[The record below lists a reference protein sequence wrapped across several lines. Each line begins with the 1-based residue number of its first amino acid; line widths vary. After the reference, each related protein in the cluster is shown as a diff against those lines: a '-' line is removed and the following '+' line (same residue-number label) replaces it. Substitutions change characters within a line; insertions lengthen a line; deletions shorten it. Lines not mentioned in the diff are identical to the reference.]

1 MNSTLLRKIVM
12 IKAVANLGEEEY
24 LSIPNRRSTVNEF
37 YRYEF
42 MKVDTKGSRRVVNI
56 SLDVYGSVSSHHALE
71 LATGLKAK
79 KYGEHQMELIITKDH
94 TVQTMTYFHNKADM
108 ALMGNT
114 DSLRGILNEFL
125 LFLTSRE
132 LEDSIILLIDMF
144 HVHLGNASRDADS
157 CSLINLWF
165 DKLDSTEP
173 LLGYPPTFT
182 IFELFHNHRD
192 QNLHGQFKNVLM
204 SKLSLNQTL
213 ELMAS
218 FPIGKLCR

>member
-1 MNSTLLRKIVM
+1 M
-12 IKAVANLGEEEY
+12 IKTVANLSEEEY

-94 TVQTMTYFHNKADM
+94 PVQTMTYFHNKADV
-108 ALMGNT
+108 ALMGGT

-125 LFLTSRE
+125 LFL
-132 LEDSIILLIDMF
+132 
-144 HVHLGNASRDADS
+144 ASRNLESAMIDLISGFHFDLHGADRKADS
-157 CSLINLWF
+157 CLLINKWF
-165 DKLDSTEP
+165 KELDSTEP

-182 IFELFHNHRD
+182 MFELFHNHRSWG
-192 QNLHGQFKNVLM
+192 LHEEFKRVLS
-204 SKLSLNQTL
+204 SKQSLNRTL
-213 ELMAS
+213 GMMANS
-218 FPIGKLCR
+218 AIGKLSR